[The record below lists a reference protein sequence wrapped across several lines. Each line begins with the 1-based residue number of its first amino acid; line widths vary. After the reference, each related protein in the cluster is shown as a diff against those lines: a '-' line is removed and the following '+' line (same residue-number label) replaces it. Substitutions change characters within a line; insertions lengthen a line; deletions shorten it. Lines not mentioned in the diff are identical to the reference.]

1 MLLGPRGELYVATRR
16 GAPDLCR
23 LLDTGAV
30 DPTFVRPNIS
40 RLTVAGLYAAQP
52 DGRLIATIPEVGL
65 RRLNM
70 DGSVD
75 LSFDGSML
83 SPQGIEWDRLRG
95 LDALADGRFLVNDGW
110 TVVGPRR
117 SQFSIWKNTAAAGV
131 IEVCDFTLR
140 DYLSRSILPLDDG
153 RLLVAGVNGQ
163 RGGVRSIG
171 LVLLKAEPNSPAP
184 VILQQPA
191 GLVVREGQPAT
202 LSITMGGEGPFAY
215 VWMKDG
221 GVAAQSSSNALSM
234 PAAQLSDSGTYN
246 VTVTSDFGTVMS
258 DQARITVHNEDFVS
272 FVDWAADG
280 FAVAELADPAIS
292 GPDADPEHC
301 GLSNLLRYAFKYPAH
316 GPVGGSPTQ
325 ATTAIR
331 YGSEEYLA
339 VSFRRK
345 TYAPDIRYVVEGA
358 DDLSGVWT
366 LVDEY
371 LPGLPEQVVAP
382 DYIPMGWANV
392 SRRFLRVRVEQMP

>member
-1 MLLGPRGELYVATRR
+1 M
-16 GAPDLCR
+16 
-23 LLDTGAV
+23 

-52 DGRLIATIPEVGL
+52 DGRLIATIPDGGL
-65 RRLNM
+65 QRLNP
-70 DGSVD
+70 DGSRD
-75 LSFDGSML
+75 LSFDGSAL

-95 LDALADGRFLVNDGW
+95 LDALADGGFLVNDGW

-117 SQFSIWKNTAAAGV
+117 SQFSVWNGSADAGV
-131 IEVCDFTLR
+131 IEACDFTFR
-140 DYLSRSILPLDDG
+140 DFLSRSILPLDDG
-153 RLLVAGVNGQ
+153 RLLVAGVDGQ
-163 RGGVRSIG
+163 RGGTRSIG

-184 VILQQPA
+184 VILHQPA
-191 GLVVREGQPAT
+191 NLVVREGQPAA
-202 LSITMGGEGPFAY
+202 LSITMGGEGPFSY
-215 VWMKDG
+215 VWRKDDG
-221 GVAAQSSSNALSM
+221 YAAHYMDPALSF
-234 PAAQLSDSGTYN
+234 PAAQLSDSGTYT
-246 VTVTSDFGTVMS
+246 VTVASDFGTVLS
-258 DQARITVHNEDFVS
+258 DQVQLTVHNEDFVS
-272 FVDWAADG
+272 FADWAADG
-280 FAVAELADPAIS
+280 FTADELANPAIS

-345 TYAPDIRYVVEGA
+345 TYAPDLRYVVEGA

-366 LVDEY
+366 FVDEY
-371 LPGLPEQVVAP
+371 LPGLPELVVAP
-382 DYIPMGWANV
+382 DNIPMGWANV
-392 SRRFLRVRVEQMP
+392 SRRFLRVRVEQVP